1 MEDTFDIDDLIFN
14 INSLIDSRPEVLIE
28 EIQSLNSKN
37 TIYFSSL
44 ILVIIAMGGVIAYL
58 IIRRPKEAST
68 APTNTSML
76 QQEINELKTNH
87 KKQSANN
94 TLTNTNC

>member
-1 MEDTFDIDDLIFN
+1 M
-14 INSLIDSRPEVLIE
+14 LIE

-76 QQEINELKTNH
+76 QQEINELKQITETISKQHAH
-87 KKQSANN
+87 KHKLLKMYPNQSKRK
-94 TLTNTNC
+94 